1 MAAIVSSQ
9 KVQDRKNASYLL
21 WFGIFLGLGGIHRL
35 YNGKYVSGIIW
46 LFTYGLFGIGQIVDL
61 FLIPNMSEKRQRQL
75 SGGQPTAFEPQP
87 AVATEVTQDTL
98 MVQLLK
104 LAQLHGGQIT
114 VTQAVLETGQSFET
128 IEGELKAMVKSGYVD
143 VTNRPGSGVVVYE
156 FPELM

>member
-9 KVQDRKNASYLL
+9 KAQDRKTASYLL

-46 LFTYGLFGIGQIVDL
+46 LFTYGLFGIGQVVDL
-61 FLIPNMSEKRQRQL
+61 FLIPNMSEQRQRQL
-75 SGGQPTAFEPQP
+75 SGGQPTTFDPQP
-87 AVATEVTQDTL
+87 VVAAEVTQDTL
-98 MVQLLK
+98 MVRLLK

-128 IEGELKAMVKSGYVD
+128 IEEELKAMVRSGYAD